1 MDLAP
6 DAYEAL
12 RRLAASYLSRE
23 RAGHTLQP
31 TALVHEA
38 FLRLAN
44 SAFSDPTHFRAA
56 AAIAM
61 RRILVDHART
71 KGAQKRGGDRLRI
84 TLIEGVTADEPEL
97 DLLALDE
104 ALDELGRASP
114 RRARIVELRYFGGLT
129 VPEVADSIGVST
141 RTVEGDWLFA
151 RAWLRKRLAAEGE
164 AS

>member
-1 MDLAP
+1 MELAP
-6 DAYEAL
+6 DAYDAL
-12 RRLAASYLSRE
+12 RRLAASYLGRE
-23 RAGHTLQP
+23 RVGHTLQP

-38 FLRLAN
+38 FLRLADGAYADQ
-44 SAFSDPTHFRAA
+44 SHFRAA

-71 KGAQKRGGDRLRI
+71 RGAQKRGGDRLRI
-84 TLIEGVTADEPEL
+84 TLIEGVTADEPDI

-104 ALDELGRASP
+104 ALDELGRVSP
-114 RRARIVELRYFGGLT
+114 RRARIVELRFFGGLT
-129 VPEVADSIGVST
+129 TAEIGDAIGVST

-151 RAWLRKRLAAEGE
+151 RAWLRKRLASDGE